1 MLEGLSFRKRP
12 MTVFCGLMQEGLKAT
27 EHMKKFQR
35 NKIKSLKKK
44 KSKSFL
50 SRAIQRQSRQCEK
63 TESQF
68 MQRVDNT

>member
-44 KSKSFL
+44 KARAFL
-50 SRAIQRQSRQCEK
+50 AGLFKDRAGSVRRQSPNSCKE
-63 TESQF
+63 
-68 MQRVDNT
+68 